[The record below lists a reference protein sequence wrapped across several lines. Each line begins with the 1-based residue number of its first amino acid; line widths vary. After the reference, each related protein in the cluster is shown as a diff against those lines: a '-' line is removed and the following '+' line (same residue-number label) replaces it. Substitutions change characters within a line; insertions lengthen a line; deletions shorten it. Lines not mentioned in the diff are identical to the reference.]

1 MLSLA
6 TGGPGET
13 YRKGDFNRDIDA
25 ILAATEISLLRTSQ
39 WSTAAVGQEG
49 TLVKSFHSGRSIP
62 GTLKTGH
69 SIGPTDFAGLN
80 FSYVEVAVIVVAQC
94 MKFERPV

>member
-1 MLSLA
+1 MPTA
-6 TGGPGET
+6 YVG
-13 YRKGDFNRDIDA
+13 A
-25 ILAATEISLLRTSQ
+25 QILAGSLVNDRF
-39 WSTAAVGQEG
+39 WAANLKEAMALSGQEG